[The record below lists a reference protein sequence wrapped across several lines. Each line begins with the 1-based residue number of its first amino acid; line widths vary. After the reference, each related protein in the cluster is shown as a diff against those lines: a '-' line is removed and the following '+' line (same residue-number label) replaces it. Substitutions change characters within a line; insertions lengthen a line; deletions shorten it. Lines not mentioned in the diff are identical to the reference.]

1 MRRYEHNRHHAQDNE
16 QGKKTGCVERAL
28 GWAFGQGL
36 VANTVRAW
44 DKLRVQ
50 ERITSANRTLRIDG
64 TNGAVLATPLTL
76 FLMKFIFKNR
86 FVNSPSKLFLPW
98 F

>member
-1 MRRYEHNRHHAQDNE
+1 MSRQT
-16 QGKKTGCVERAL
+16 KTGCVERAL
-28 GWAFGQGL
+28 GWAFGQL

-64 TNGAVLATPLTL
+64 TNEQYASRLLLTPYSL
-76 FLMKFIFKNR
+76 
-86 FVNSPSKLFLPW
+86 S
-98 F
+98 